1 MLDSATCVS
10 DAVYTRGDRRRNR
23 SARQLR
29 RPVACSVYCLHE
41 ATVAAATGCA
51 DDRRAISLEQLSR
64 RGGGGT
70 YKMRRAKM
78 RKCENGQRIKCELK
92 CEVLFAFLP
101 PNAI

>member
-41 ATVAAATGCA
+41 ATVAAPTGCA

-64 RGGGGT
+64 RGGVRI
-70 YKMRRAKM
+70 KCDV
-78 RKCENGQRIKCELK
+78 RKCESAKTDN
-92 CEVLFAFLP
+92 V
-101 PNAI
+101 